1 MTILRDLKVKMRT
14 NTITALLV
22 ALGVSAPLSAV
33 ELQPGSVM
41 TKDGAEITPMLQL
54 GVSSNDNFL

>member
-1 MTILRDLKVKMRT
+1 MRT